1 MLEDSL
7 KILERINQAGY
18 SAYLVGGF
26 VRDYLLGIESN
37 DIDICT
43 NAKPKELLEIFENA
57 KIPKE
62 DYGAVTIYYK
72 NVRYEITTFRKEV
85 RYRDCRHPE
94 EIIYINS
101 LEEDLI
107 RRDFTINTLCMD
119 SAGNIIDLFQGE
131 DDLEHKI
138 IKTVGNSYQKFSEDA
153 LRILRAVRF
162 AAKLHFS
169 LDSEVIEA
177 IKDTKHLL
185 KNISYQRKKEELDK
199 IFTCSNIKYGIE
211 LLLGLGLENDL
222 EIPNLS
228 KITYTDS
235 LVGIWAVLDSFQ
247 YPFTNNEKK
256 LITSIQEALIHD
268 NLDPYYLY
276 LNGLYVNSVAASI
289 KGISNNV
296 VAETYARLPIHNRG
310 DLKVHTN
317 DLVKAFNR
325 KPGPYLKGVY
335 ERLERDVLYERVQNE
350 QKTLIQYCMDNYQEV

>member
-7 KILERINQAGY
+7 KVLEKINQAGY
-18 SAYLVGGF
+18 NAYLVGGF

-85 RYRDCRHPE
+85 KYRDCRHPE

-107 RRDFTINTLCMD
+107 RRDFTINALCMD
-119 SAGNIIDLFQGE
+119 STGNIIDLFQGK
-131 DDLEHKI
+131 DDLENKV
-138 IKTVGNSYQKFSEDA
+138 IKTVGDSYQKFSEDA

-169 LDSEVIEA
+169 LEEEVKEA

-185 KNISYQRKKEELDK
+185 RNISYQRKKEELDK
-199 IFTCSNIKYGIE
+199 IFTCSNIQYGIE
-211 LLLGLGLENDL
+211 LLLELGLEGDL
-222 EIPNLS
+222 EILNLS
-228 KITYTDS
+228 QVTYTDS
-235 LVGIWAVLDSFQ
+235 LVGIWAVLDSSL

-256 LITSIQEALIHD
+256 LITSIKEALTHD

-289 KGISNNV
+289 KGISNKV
-296 VAETYARLPIHNRG
+296 VAEVYAGLPIHSRR
-310 DLKVHTN
+310 DLMIQTS
-317 DLVKAFNR
+317 DIIEAFNR
-325 KPGPYLKGVY
+325 KPGSYLKDVY
-335 ERLERDVLYERVQNE
+335 EKLEEDVLYGRVRNE
-350 QKTLIQYCMDNYQEV
+350 QEILIQHCIDNYQEI